1 MFDIKK
7 FVELTSTS
15 TGKVAPT
22 RINENWFY
30 HQRQSEL
37 WTEFLSATEL
47 YSDLTLSQRVKVVHL
62 NRHTE
67 RPICKCCGQHPVGFV
82 NERVSECCSRECE
95 KLLGIKKPEK
105 APTGRKYNET
115 GKRAEI
121 IRQRTVERSG
131 FNSESE
137 LVSEIKRLAEVEHM
151 PLRMI
156 SDRTNL
162 GRDALTNLMKE
173 NDISLSDRV
182 ITNKVGTRDLYGVD
196 NVMDIP
202 EYKERQ
208 RVGVISSFQQHGD
221 EIIDKRN
228 ATRTSNL
235 RTEAAQVDSDIIS
248 SLTEFLK

>member
-1 MFDIKK
+1 
-7 FVELTSTS
+7 
-15 TGKVAPT
+15 
-22 RINENWFY
+22 
-30 HQRQSEL
+30 
-37 WTEFLSATEL
+37 
-47 YSDLTLSQRVKVVHL
+47 
-62 NRHTE
+62 
-67 RPICKCCGQHPVGFV
+67 
-82 NERVSECCSRECE
+82 
-95 KLLGIKKPEK
+95 
-105 APTGRKYNET
+105 
-115 GKRAEI
+115 
-121 IRQRTVERSG
+121 
-131 FNSESE
+131 
-137 LVSEIKRLAEVEHM
+137 VSEIKRLAEVEHM

-208 RVGVISSFQQHGD
+208 RAGVISSFQQHGD